1 MSRFFISL
9 IFVLSLSQGFAQTEE
24 SLDTLPQVSQDSLY
38 FPSKFGLRIG
48 VDISKPIIQLIQ
60 RQDLGFEVTA
70 DYRISKSL
78 YAATEVGYA
87 SEPIDE
93 SDYSFEVKG
102 TFIRLGVNYNAYE
115 NWSGMNNE
123 IYAGIRYGLS
133 AYQQQRN
140 FLNIN
145 DPQDYWGDYSDNEII
160 MMKQIPAH
168 WIGIHFGLK
177 VEVLNNLFLTSSV
190 HLNKLINDAGTD
202 GFPLLYIPGFSKV
215 FLNKD
220 SVSFNYTIAYLIPF
234 KKKK

>member
-9 IFVLSLSQGFAQTEE
+9 IFILSLSQIIAQTEQTK
-24 SLDTLPQVSQDSLY
+24 DTLPQTSRDSLKITEVY
-38 FPSKFGLRIG
+38 GLRVGI
-48 VDISKPIIQLIQ
+48 DISKPITQLIQ
-60 RQDLGFEVTA
+60 KQDLGFEVTA

-78 YAATEVGYA
+78 YAAAELGYA

-93 SDYSFEVKG
+93 NEYSFEVKG
-102 TFIRLGVNYNAYE
+102 SFIRLGVNYNTYE

-133 AYQQQRN
+133 FYQQQRN
-140 FLNIN
+140 LYNIN
-145 DPQDYWGDYSDNEII
+145 DPQNYWGDYTDAELI

-168 WIGIHFGLK
+168 WIGLHFGLK

-190 HLNKLINDAGTD
+190 HLNKLINDAGSD
-202 GFPLLYIPGFSKV
+202 DFPLLYIPGFSKV

-234 KKKK
+234 KNKK